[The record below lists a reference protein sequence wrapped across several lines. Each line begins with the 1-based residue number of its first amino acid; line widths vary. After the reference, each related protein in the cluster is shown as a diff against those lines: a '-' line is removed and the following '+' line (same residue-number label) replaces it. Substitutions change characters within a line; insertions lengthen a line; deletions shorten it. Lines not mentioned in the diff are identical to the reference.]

1 VKSLFFEYPTIENR
15 KLFIKESIIW
25 VVLAIIIGGLIGS
38 VSTLFLMSLDW
49 VTQTREDNVM
59 VIWLLPLAGM
69 LIIWLY
75 QLSGKFLDK
84 GNNLLISEYHQPKTV
99 ISWLLTPLIFVTTLI
114 THLFG
119 GSAGREGTAMQM
131 GSSIADQ
138 FSFLFKDKALHR
150 KTLIICGISAGFGS
164 LFGTPITGIVFGFE
178 VLILIKIPIISL
190 LPAVL
195 STYTAF
201 YISTTLNAPHTHYD
215 AVLYNQSN
223 PLDII
228 WFILAGLL
236 FGGASYL
243 FVSMQL
249 FFKDLI
255 KKLNQSPYLI
265 IAVGG
270 VLVSIFAHFMGTKY
284 IGLGIPIIADSFDMM
299 LPVYDF
305 LLKILLTTFTLAIG
319 FKGGEVTPLFF
330 IGATLGNALFIFGM
344 PLPLEVLAAVGF
356 VAVLA
361 GATNTPLACSV
372 MGIELF
378 GMELGV
384 FFVLTCYIAYLVS
397 GKNSVYEAQQL
408 PPSKAKLYKKLKRI

>member
-1 VKSLFFEYPTIENR
+1 VKSLFFEYPTITNR
-15 KLFIKESIIW
+15 KLFIKESLIW
-25 VVLAIIIGGLIGS
+25 LVLAVIIGGLIGS

-49 VTQTREDNVM
+49 VTDTREKNSLI
-59 VIWLLPLAGM
+59 IWLLPLAG
-69 LIIWLY
+69 LLVVWLY
-75 QLSGKFLDK
+75 QISGKELQK
-84 GNNLLISEYHQPKTV
+84 GNNILIAEYHQPKTL
-99 ISWLLTPLIFVTTLI
+99 ISWMMAPLIFVTTLL

-131 GSSIADQ
+131 GSSISDQ
-138 FSFLFKDKALHR
+138 FSFLFKDKELHR

-178 VLILIKIPIISL
+178 VLILLKIPVISL

-195 STYTAF
+195 CSYTASF
-201 YISTTLNAPHTHYD
+201 VNNALQAPHTQYD
-215 AVLYNQSN
+215 SVLYSQSN
-223 PLDII
+223 PIDII
-228 WFILAGLL
+228 WFFLAGLL

-243 FVSMQL
+243 FISMQI
-249 FFKDLI
+249 FFTDVI
-255 KKLNQSPYLI
+255 KKINQSPYLI

-270 VLVSIFAHFMGTKY
+270 LLIAIFVHFMGTQY
-284 IGLGIPIIADSFDMM
+284 IGLGIPTITESFDSM

-330 IGATLGNALFIFGM
+330 IGATLGNALFVFGM
-344 PLPLEVLAAVGF
+344 PLPLEVLAALGF
-356 VAVLA
+356 VAVFA

-378 GMELGV
+378 GMELGI
-384 FFVLTCYIAYLVS
+384 FFVLTCFLAYLVS
-397 GKNSVYEAQQL
+397 GKHSVYEAQQL
-408 PPSKAKLYKKLKRI
+408 PPSKAKLYKKLRW

>member
-1 VKSLFFEYPTIENR
+1 MKSLFFEYPTIENR
-15 KLFIKESIIW
+15 KLFIKESFIW
-25 VVLAIIIGGLIGS
+25 LVLAIIIGGLIGC
-38 VSTLFLMSLDW
+38 VSTVFLMSLDW
-49 VTQTREDNVM
+49 VTQTREDNAM
-59 VIWLLPLAGM
+59 VVWLLPLAGM

-75 QLSGKFLDK
+75 QLSGKLLDK
-84 GNNLLISEYHQPKTV
+84 GNNLLITEYHQPKTV
-99 ISWLLTPLIFVTTLI
+99 ISWLLAPLIFVTTLI

-131 GSSIADQ
+131 GSSIAHQ
-138 FSFLFKDKALHR
+138 FSFLFRDKALHR

-178 VLILIKIPIISL
+178 VLILLKIPVISL
-190 LPAVL
+190 LPAIL
-195 STYTAF
+195 STYSAF
-201 YISTTLNAPHTHYD
+201 FVSNALQAPHTHYD

-223 PLDII
+223 PIDIL

-236 FGGASYL
+236 FGGAGYL
-243 FVSMQL
+243 CVSMHL

-270 VLVSIFAHFMGTKY
+270 VLISVFVHFMGTKY
-284 IGLGIPIIADSFDMM
+284 IGLGIPIIADSFDTM

-344 PLPLEVLAAVGF
+344 PLPIEVLAAVGF
-356 VAVLA
+356 VAVFA

-378 GMELGV
+378 GMELGI
-384 FFVLTCYIAYLVS
+384 FFVLTCYVAYLVS

-408 PPSKAKLYKKLKRI
+408 PPSKAKLYKKFGF